1 MRTVEDAG
9 LVDTVVRVQAATD
22 AVAKAQKA
30 YEAVARQ
37 LNHSVEQ
44 LLNLHDPDSEE
55 AKAQAVED
63 GKEPGVKLPIL
74 VEVGNDQYVL
84 FAMHGLNGAGVVS
97 MMRVQGRVVRKLDP
111 VEEV

>member
-63 GKEPGVKLPIL
+63 GKDPGVKLPIL
-74 VEVGNDQYVL
+74 VEVGNDQYVI
-84 FAMHGLNGAGVVS
+84 FGMHGPNSTAVVS
-97 MMRVQGRVVRKLDP
+97 MMKVQGRVVRKQLP
-111 VEEV
+111 MQT